1 MNPVAQRENART
13 LAAAL
18 GIAETD
24 ATELLNVSVAITF
37 SLNDTLSAECA
48 NHIQRLLSRTIKG
61 VALNPSDK
69 SQRFAAEV
77 VIGESAPRFKG
88 RQVFVSIGTEKILIS
103 SHPISISHGN
113 IHPIGLLLGACYA
126 VGAALRA
133 ALNNLLPF
141 PSPEVLRVDLAEIF
155 GEDLSLLYGPVFFD
169 QAYLAGA
176 GAIGNGFVCGLGAFD
191 VAGQLHVT
199 DDDTVTDGNLQRCVL
214 FEAEHIGTPKANQ
227 LCKAVQLLLPKVAT
241 IPHTVRLQDVPTR
254 FAGPWLKRLIVGV
267 DSPRA
272 RRSLQTEIP
281 QEVFDASTTGISEIV
296 LHFHRQPTN
305 GACMSCIYH
314 QSPQEDAHERHVADA
329 LGVSVADVMETRISA
344 ATAERIWQRYPQ
356 LKPSALVGI
365 AYDTLFKQLC
375 STAQLTSA
383 EDRQVLTPFAF
394 ISAFAGAL
402 LAIEFVRRV
411 HRGHDGLFNEW
422 RVSPWSNPV
431 MRRQRFL
438 QKRADCQFCGDRLLA
453 SLAKQ
458 MCASSTSNRASENM
472 ICKPEGLG
480 NAV

>member
-1 MNPVAQRENART
+1 MNPSAQRENART

-18 GIAETD
+18 GIGETD
-24 ATELLNVSVAITF
+24 ATEVLNVSVAITF
-37 SLNDTLSAECA
+37 GLNDTVSAECA

-61 VALNPSDK
+61 VVLNPSDK
-69 SQRFAAEV
+69 LHRFTAEI
-77 VIGESAPRFKG
+77 VIGGSAPRFKG
-88 RQVFVSIGTEKILIS
+88 PHVFVSIGTEEILIS
-103 SHPISISHGN
+103 SQPISVSRGN
-113 IHPIGLLLGACYA
+113 IHPICLLLGACYA

-141 PSPEVLRVDLAEIF
+141 PSPELLRVDLTEIL
-155 GEDLSLLYGPVFFD
+155 GENLSLLYRRVFFD

-176 GAIGNGFVCGLGAFD
+176 GAIGNGFVYGLGCFD
-191 VAGQLHVT
+191 VAGELHVT
-199 DDDTVTDGNLQRCVL
+199 DEDTVTDGNLQRCVL
-214 FEAEHIGTPKANQ
+214 FEAEHIGSPKANQ
-227 LCKAVQLLLPKVAT
+227 LCAAARRLLPKLAA

-314 QSPQEDAHERHVADA
+314 HSPQEDAHERHVADA
-329 LGVSVADVMETRISA
+329 LGVSVTDVMEMRISA
-344 ATAERIWQRYPQ
+344 KAAERICLRYPL
-356 LKPSALVGI
+356 LKLSALVGI

-375 STAQLTSA
+375 ATAQLKSA

-394 ISAFAGAL
+394 VSALGGAW
-402 LAIEFVRRV
+402 LAIEFVRRIQ
-411 HRGHDGLFNEW
+411 RGHDGLFNEW

-438 QKRADCQFCGDRLLA
+438 QERADCQFCGDGLVA
-453 SLAKQ
+453 SLASQ
-458 MCASSTSNRASENM
+458 MWPHSTSDR
-472 ICKPEGLG
+472 
-480 NAV
+480 